1 MDDNNLESAKES
13 QNQPPSPVNKKTWEA
28 PKLAF
33 VEPKLTKHGELT
45 EVTGQFFGGFS
56 PGSST

>member
-1 MDDNNLESAKES
+1 MKDMQPRGAAPDGTTTRSAKARE
-13 QNQPPSPVNKKTWEA
+13 PWHE
-28 PKLAF
+28 PKLTF

-56 PGSST
+56 PTPPE